1 MAIME
6 NGDVRIH
13 YEERGEGFPVL
24 AFAPGGLQSA
34 IEWWS
39 AAPWDVP
46 DALAGD
52 HRVVLMDQRNA
63 GESWAPVGP
72 DDGWDSY
79 TDDHLALLDH
89 LGIERCHL
97 VGMCIG
103 GSFIANLIR
112 RAPERVAS
120 AVVLQPI
127 GLDGNRELFHGTF
140 ADFAEQQGEK
150 HPETSESD
158 WRSFRNHLYGAD
170 HVLFSVPDEAVAT
183 FEVPL
188 LVFAGGDEPHPASA
202 SSMLADVA
210 PNATLVERWKAAEYT
225 EAARESI
232 ANFLAVHTP
241 A

>member
-1 MAIME
+1 ME
-6 NGDVRIH
+6 HGDVRIR

-24 AFAPGGLQSA
+24 AFAPGGMRSA

-46 DALAGD
+46 EALSGD

-63 GESWAPVGP
+63 GESWAPVRA
-72 DDGWDSY
+72 DEGWDAY

-112 RAPERVAS
+112 RAPERVAA

-127 GLDGNRELFHGTF
+127 GLEDNRELFHGTF
-140 ADFAEQQGEK
+140 ADFAEKQADQ
-150 HPETSESD
+150 HPEATEQD
-158 WRSFRNHLYGAD
+158 WASFRDNLWGTGN
-170 HVLFSVPDEAVAT
+170 VLFSVPDEAVAR
-183 FEVPL
+183 FDVPL

-202 SSMLADVA
+202 SSMLAEVA
-210 PNATLVERWKAAEYT
+210 PQATLVERWKAPEYND
-225 EAARESI
+225 AARESI
-232 ANFLAVHTP
+232 RSFLEVHTP
-241 A
+241 S

>member
-1 MAIME
+1 ME

-13 YEERGEGFPVL
+13 HEERGEGFPVL
-24 AFAPGGLQSA
+24 AFAPGGLRSA

-46 DALAGD
+46 EALAGD

-63 GESWAPVGP
+63 GESWAPVTA

-103 GSFIANLIR
+103 GSFIANLVR
-112 RAPERVAS
+112 RAPDRVAA

-140 ADFAEQQGEK
+140 DDFAK
-150 HPETSESD
+150 DRAADHPEASD
-158 WRSFRNHLYGAD
+158 ADWDAFRQNLYGAD
-170 HVLFSVPDEAVAT
+170 HTLFSVPDEAVARLD
-183 FEVPL
+183 VPL

-202 SSMLADVA
+202 SAMLAEVA
-210 PNATLVERWKAAEYT
+210 PQATLVERWKAPEYN

-232 ANFLAVHTP
+232 ASFLEVHTP
-241 A
+241 S